1 MNSTHKMNSARQF
14 FLSFLPAA
22 QDLLPELNQ
31 NQEEFF
37 AAESVLSQHIRNLSL
52 SQKIRFGKGVQQMFD
67 RGEISQIEYRN
78 LTRMAFPGA
87 FQ

>member
-1 MNSTHKMNSARQF
+1 MNSARQF

-22 QDLLPELNQ
+22 QDLLPALNQ
-31 NQEEFF
+31 NEEEFF
-37 AAESVLSQHIRNLSL
+37 SAESALAKHIQKLSL
-52 SQKIRFGKGVQQMFD
+52 SQKIRFGKGIQQMLD
-67 RGEISQIEYRN
+67 RGEISQIEHRN

>member
-1 MNSTHKMNSARQF
+1 MSSARQF

-31 NQEEFF
+31 SAEEFF
-37 AAESVLSQHIRNLSL
+37 AAESALAAHIRRLSL
-52 SQKIRFGKGVQQMFD
+52 SQKIRFGKAVQQMLD
-67 RGEISQIEYRN
+67 RGEITQLQHRN
-78 LTRMAFPGA
+78 LTRLAFPGA